1 LTARP
6 LIPDMDNAPQRV
18 NYMVHHI
25 RFLKLKANTKP
36 DQIENL
42 MVETRIRLLKIP
54 EIMNLHVGKKIDPKG
69 NPYDVFFSLDV
80 ENMAKLRIAEDDAVY
95 IKYKHQILDQYVEQE
110 TAVNF
115 EMEPGKDVAYS

>member
-1 LTARP
+1 
-6 LIPDMDNAPQRV
+6 
-18 NYMVHHI
+18 MVHHI

-54 EIMNLHVGKKIDPKG
+54 AIMNLHVGKKIDPKEHAHE
-69 NPYDVFFSLDV
+69 VFFSMDL
-80 ENMAKLRIAEDDAVY
+80 ESLAKLRIAEDDAVY
-95 IKYKHQILDQYVEQE
+95 IKYRQQILGQYVEHE
-110 TAVNF
+110 TALNF

>member
-1 LTARP
+1 
-6 LIPDMDNAPQRV
+6 
-18 NYMVHHI
+18 MVHHI

-54 EIMNLHVGKKIDPKG
+54 EIMNLYVGKRIDSKG
-69 NPYDVFFSLDV
+69 NPHDVFFSLNV

-95 IKYKHQILDQYVEQE
+95 IKFKHQILDEFVEQE
-110 TAVNF
+110 TALNF
-115 EMEPGKDVAYS
+115 EMEPGKDVTYS